1 MRVSELIKNLKNGKK
16 VLIDLVDKEGQIYML
31 DVLKVSSTIYVVNK
45 KGIVNRNNL
54 SQFDNLEIAA
64 YEIFQYGD
72 RMKKFNIKMFCADI
86 KVMR

>member
-64 YEIFQYGD
+64 YEIF
-72 RMKKFNIKMFCADI
+72 
-86 KVMR
+86 

>member
-1 MRVSELIKNLKNGKK
+1 MRVSELIKNLKSGKR

-54 SQFDNLEIAA
+54 SQFDNLELAA
-64 YEIFQYGD
+64 YEIF
-72 RMKKFNIKMFCADI
+72 
-86 KVMR
+86 